1 MAEKQYVVFNLDGQE
16 FAVDINRVKTIEKV
30 TPITRVPGAR
40 DFIMGVINLRGEVIP
55 VIDMRRR
62 MGMKPGKFNDESRI
76 IIVVVNDMEVGMTA
90 DSANE
95 VINIEDDQVEKNME
109 FSSNIDDSFVEGVGK
124 AGKRI
129 VVILN
134 LERILKID

>member
-1 MAEKQYVVFNLDGQE
+1 
-16 FAVDINRVKTIEKV
+16 
-30 TPITRVPGAR
+30 
-40 DFIMGVINLRGEVIP
+40 
-55 VIDMRRR
+55 
-62 MGMKPGKFNDESRI
+62 MKPGKFNDESRI

-95 VINIEDDQVEKNME
+95 VINIEDDQVENNME
-109 FSSNIDDSFVEGVGK
+109 FSRNIDDSFVEGVGK
-124 AGKRI
+124 AEKRI

>member
-1 MAEKQYVVFNLDGQE
+1 
-16 FAVDINRVKTIEKV
+16 
-30 TPITRVPGAR
+30 
-40 DFIMGVINLRGEVIP
+40 
-55 VIDMRRR
+55 
-62 MGMKPGKFNDESRI
+62 
-76 IIVVVNDMEVGMTA
+76 MTA

-95 VINIEDDQVEKNME
+95 VINIEDNQVEKNME
-109 FSSNIDDSFVEGVGK
+109 FSSNVDDSFVEGVGK

>member
-1 MAEKQYVVFNLDGQE
+1 
-16 FAVDINRVKTIEKV
+16 
-30 TPITRVPGAR
+30 
-40 DFIMGVINLRGEVIP
+40 MGVINLRGEVIP

-95 VINIEDDQVEKNME
+95 VINIEDNQVEKNME
-109 FSSNIDDSFVEGVGK
+109 FSSNVDDSFVEGVGK
-124 AGKRI
+124 AEKRI

>member
-30 TPITRVPGAR
+30 TPITRVPGSL

-95 VINIEDDQVEKNME
+95 VINIEDDQVENNME
-109 FSSNIDDSFVEGVGK
+109 FSRNIDDSFVEGVGK
-124 AGKRI
+124 AEKRI